1 MERIVKD
8 ITELIGHTPLLR
20 LNKLTSGCGAEVVA
34 KLEFLNPGGSVK
46 DRIGLS
52 MINEAEKQG
61 RIKKDTI
68 IIESTS
74 GNTGIALAFI
84 CAVKGWRL
92 VLTMPESMSLARR
105 QLLKFLGA
113 EIILT
118 PAEEG
123 MRGAVKK
130 VDELLKQDK
139 RYVSLDQFSNPAN
152 PRIHSQTTAEEIWG
166 DTAGRVDILVA
177 GIGTGGTISGVAEVI
192 KKRKPGFLAVGV
204 EPEKSAVLSGGKPG
218 LHKIQGIGAGFIPQ
232 VLRRDLVD
240 EVITVDDEDAL
251 HITRRLAREEGILA
265 GISSGAAVWAALQ
278 VARRKENKDKLIVV
292 ILPDSSERYLNTE
305 LFGGTGNAKDN

>member
-8 ITELIGHTPLLR
+8 ITELIGQTPLLR

-105 QLLKFLGA
+105 QKRSMSSSSRINAMLALINSVIRLIPGYILRPQLKRSGAIQREGLISWLLGLVRVEQSVVWQRLLKS
-113 EIILT
+113 EN
-118 PAEEG
+118 
-123 MRGAVKK
+123 
-130 VDELLKQDK
+130 Q
-139 RYVSLDQFSNPAN
+139 
-152 PRIHSQTTAEEIWG
+152 
-166 DTAGRVDILVA
+166 
-177 GIGTGGTISGVAEVI
+177 
-192 KKRKPGFLAVGV
+192 GFL
-204 EPEKSAVLSGGKPG
+204 PLVLSQKNQQFYPG
-218 LHKIQGIGAGFIPQ
+218 ENQGYTRF
-232 VLRRDLVD
+232 R
-240 EVITVDDEDAL
+240 AL
-251 HITRRLAREEGILA
+251 
-265 GISSGAAVWAALQ
+265 
-278 VARRKENKDKLIVV
+278 
-292 ILPDSSERYLNTE
+292 ERGLYP
-305 LFGGTGNAKDN
+305 KS